1 MHDRSALQVLSTL
14 LEKRL
19 KTKEQDQGG
28 QRAKPNFQNDHDSTP
43 ARNATQRNQTH
54 PAPIPQPM
62 AHRPPLMT

>member
-1 MHDRSALQVLSTL
+1 MHDRSALQALGVLL
-14 LEKRL
+14 KKRL
-19 KTKEQDQGG
+19 KTKEQNEGSEG
-28 QRAKPNFQNDHDSTP
+28 AKPDFQNDHDSTP